1 VTHPLFK
8 IAKGGVLNTIMIMIM
23 IMMQREVGG
32 RLRMD
37 IVKILHLPM

>member
-1 VTHPLFK
+1 VTPPLFK
-8 IAKGGVLNTIMIMIM
+8 IGKGGVLNTII

-37 IVKILHLPM
+37 IVKILYLPM